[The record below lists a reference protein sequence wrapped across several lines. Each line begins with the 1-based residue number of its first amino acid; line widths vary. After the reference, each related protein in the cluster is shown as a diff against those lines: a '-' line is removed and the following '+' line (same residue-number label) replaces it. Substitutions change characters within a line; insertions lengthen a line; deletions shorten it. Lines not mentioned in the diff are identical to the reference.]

1 MHMRLTAL
9 CYAAVLLPTS
19 ALVVASTSRPA
30 VRARTSAPLLSES
43 ASSFETPEEF
53 VEHVQSTLRDQI
65 PGVVH
70 CHVRDCSD
78 GHTATGFVDGTTR
91 ALSADGI
98 QLEVLV
104 VSSSF
109 EKVLSIKRHRAVY
122 GCFDDEF
129 KSNAIHSMELKTFT
143 ESQWEGMGKPM
154 SYSEVDQSAPP
165 PPKRVQ

>member
-1 MHMRLTAL
+1 MRLSAL
-9 CYAAVLLPTS
+9 CYLAVLKQPTS
-19 ALVVASTSRPA
+19 AIVVASTSHSA
-30 VRARTSAPLLSES
+30 VRARAAAPRLSES
-43 ASSFETPEEF
+43 APPPETREEF
-53 VEHVQSTLRDQI
+53 VEYVQSTLREQI
-65 PGVVH
+65 PGTVH

-78 GHTATGFVDGTTR
+78 GHTATGFTDGSNR
-91 ALSADGI
+91 ALSKDGI

-143 ESQWEGMGKPM
+143 ESQWEAMGKPM
-154 SYSEVDQSAPP
+154 SYSEVDMSAP
-165 PPKRVQ
+165 PPKRVP